1 MPKIED
7 TIDVQVPVQQAYNQ
21 WTQFEDFPK
30 FMEGIQSVQQLDD
43 THVQWVAEIRGE
55 SRQWTTEITEQR
67 PDEKIAWKTIEG
79 EVKNDGVVTFE
90 PMGDAQT
97 RVNVQMDVE
106 SDSTAENVAGD
117 LLGVVKSQVRG
128 DLERFKQLIE
138 NRGEETGAWR
148 GEVQETKQ
156 GAIRCAPASS
166 HWGPA
171 AALARKALSEG
182 GLVDACTCDRSCN
195 CRDRVR
201 GERWPCFLLAT
212 AVHSTRPV
220 LSRPRPPATAELIP
234 ARPVVAVISMFL
246 PRVFRGSGHSG
257 SASWLTDTG
266 VDFPPSRKQL

>member
-7 TIDVQVPVQQAYNQ
+7 TIEVQVPVQQAYNQ

-67 PDEKIAWKTIEG
+67 PDEKVAWKTIEG

-106 SDSTAENVAGD
+106 GDSTAENVAGD

-138 NRGEETGAWR
+138 NRDEETGAWR
-148 GEVQETKQ
+148 GHVREGET
-156 GAIRCAPASS
+156 A
-166 HWGPA
+166 
-171 AALARKALSEG
+171 
-182 GLVDACTCDRSCN
+182 
-195 CRDRVR
+195 
-201 GERWPCFLLAT
+201 
-212 AVHSTRPV
+212 
-220 LSRPRPPATAELIP
+220 
-234 ARPVVAVISMFL
+234 
-246 PRVFRGSGHSG
+246 
-257 SASWLTDTG
+257 
-266 VDFPPSRKQL
+266 